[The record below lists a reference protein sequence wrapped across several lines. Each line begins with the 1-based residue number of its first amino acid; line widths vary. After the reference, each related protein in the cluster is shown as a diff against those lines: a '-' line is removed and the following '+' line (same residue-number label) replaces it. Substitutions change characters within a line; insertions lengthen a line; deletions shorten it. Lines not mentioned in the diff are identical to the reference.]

1 MIGFKKKRIE
11 LRKLMF
17 DLIIVDYG
25 PLIGKKKFLI
35 NTKNSHFLFFHQY
48 LQSIL
53 YPIDAYKMKSSP

>member
-1 MIGFKKKRIE
+1 
-11 LRKLMF
+11 MF

-35 NTKNSHFLFFHQY
+35 NTKNSHFLFFYQY